1 MKKAFLLLMTLLAM
15 AGMNM
20 AQDIYSMGY
29 YNIGETGLT
38 VPALYKNG
46 SMIQAFTTEQ
56 WYGEGTDVLVAQ
68 NGKVYCA
75 YNVREVVENNYGP
88 WCAYV
93 YNTDGTY
100 LLDAGYGTRIY
111 AICEGNDG
119 TIYSFGNVK
128 FGEGGNAVWRAA
140 YWVNG
145 STTPVYLSDILNRDS
160 YAKDGCVDEEGNVYA
175 VGYQYT
181 DNFYEHFYGKV
192 WRNGAE
198 WQSFGSQTTAESVAI
213 YEGDVYTAGQYD
225 EAGETSAMVW
235 KNSSVHYTLPH
246 EGTES
251 YANSICIY
259 DGDIYVAGMDEDGY
273 GEGKDGNPIS
283 RLTVW
288 KNGTVHYSIA
298 CSDDEGDR
306 SMNAVVATSSGVYS
320 AGSRYGQGKIWKD
333 GVVHYSPESCFCI
346 NAICYGELGYTITA
360 MANPT
365 EGGTISGTGIYV
377 ENETCTLT
385 ATPYPGYGFVN
396 WTEDGMVVSTDA
408 TYNFTVTSNRYLVAN
423 FGLRRNIFATAN
435 PEAGGEIASSGG
447 ITEQI
452 GELTVHDG
460 TTTSNQVPFY
470 GLWVDDFT
478 RNEMIYPAAELRFMN
493 GGDINSLTFY
503 KNETN
508 TNSWG
513 TASFQ
518 IYLKEVSN
526 TTLNEYTG
534 MTEATVVYEGS
545 VDAEGG
551 ERQVTINFTTPYHYN
566 GGNLLVGVYQT
577 IAGSWSS
584 AYWYG
589 EEVAGASASGSSVL
603 SAAYAY
609 FNQCNFLPKTTF
621 SFTGGVGISIT
632 YYIEGSSCTFT
643 ATPNE
648 GYRFVNWKKDNG
660 LTLSNNA
667 AYSFTVTEDIDLV
680 ATFEPPEQVYIGDG
694 GTQTSSYLPIHTK
707 WYGHTLSQQIYTVE
721 EIGSAGYLNSI
732 AFYNTGNQ
740 QTRSLDLYLT
750 HTDKANFEDNYD
762 WIIPAGAD
770 RVFSGSVTL
779 LHNNWTWIVFDTP
792 FPYNGTSNL
801 ALIVD
806 DNTGSHSSSS
816 EVECLT
822 LDALGQ
828 SIYWVSN
835 NNFDPFNP
843 PIGGI
848 RPDVKNQIKLGRDL
862 VPDPATITARAYP
875 EMYGTVAG
883 AGVFTIGSPCT
894 LTATPTGSLD
904 FLYWMKDGEVVS
916 TNATYTFNVTEN
928 ADFVAQFGAVQADV
942 TIGGGTATGMYLPTT
957 STLNYSLTQQI
968 YTANEIGRAGIIGNV
983 AFQNGSNG
991 ATCTRNLDLYLV
1003 PTDKTA
1009 FASATDWVAVTEA
1022 DRVFSGSVTL
1032 TAGAWTP
1039 ITLDTP
1045 FDYDGTSNLVLVV
1058 DDNTGSTT
1066 GNIMY
1071 CSHFSTQGQQAL
1083 YINGGD
1089 NYDPTTANY
1098 TGSLLTVKNQI
1109 KLGGWPPN
1117 LPYLITVATEP
1128 GNWGSV
1134 SGLPASSYQLYGTS
1148 CTLTATA
1155 NEGYAFISWTRDGIE
1170 VSTDPTYSFTVTG
1183 DTDIVAYF
1191 EVRQE
1196 VTVGSDPSIFHL
1208 PSYLSYNYS
1217 LSQQIYTPDEIG
1229 GTSGYINGIAFYHCE
1244 DADTRTWDIYMQPTD
1259 KAAFGEGDGWEA
1271 VTEADRVFS
1280 GTVTLTAY
1288 DWTWITFDTPFFY
1301 DGTSNILL
1309 TVDDNSGN
1317 QGSQH
1322 GFAVFNT
1329 DATQTLYYANNTT
1342 NFDPTAP
1349 AGYTALYKSSKNQ
1362 IKLDRTFGEYRT
1374 VSAYDYP
1381 MGWYYDFNEVY
1392 GVGATCTLTAPN
1404 LEVYGLV
1411 FVNWATY
1418 DETIGGCTN
1427 VATNSTYSFT
1437 VTENIELVAVYGT
1450 PQDIYIGN
1458 GHLEST
1464 DDYLPAL
1471 TNYSY
1476 SLTEQIYTAD
1486 EIGAAGTITGITF
1499 FKNSQMPSMTSR
1511 EWNIYLVPTDKAAF
1525 GSQTDWI
1532 AATNAYRVFS
1542 GTVTTADVTT
1552 TIDFDTPFVY
1562 DGTSNLV
1569 LVVEDHSGW
1578 SGFSLS
1584 HRVFDANGNQTLY
1597 ASRNTEA
1604 FNPQYAGAITGTLLS
1619 EKNQITLKKASYQ
1632 SYCTISAEANPYGCG
1647 TALDSYGWD
1656 WNDYFS
1662 GTSCTLMATPAEGFD
1677 FVCWTKDGEVVSYN
1691 ATYTFTVTEDATYV
1705 ANFGLTHDT
1714 YIGDYGTSTSNTL
1727 PTTASHKYFI
1737 TEQIYT
1743 ADELGGAET
1752 FTHIAF
1758 YNNETATRTFDIY
1771 LVPTDK
1777 AAFEN
1782 GHDWMTVTEADLVFS
1797 GEVTLAAGEWS
1808 WIAFDTP
1815 FAYDGVSNLALIVD
1829 DNTGSVQ
1836 GSIYCRKFNT
1846 TTTQTLHRTYGSS
1859 HDISPINYGGNGTLE
1874 SYKNQIKL
1882 RRAGIAEPLTITATV
1897 DPEEGGQVNGDSY
1910 YSETFYS
1917 NHKDLNNIT
1926 YTTVYDFENGA
1937 LQGWTTID
1945 ADGDGYT
1952 WYNISQDGWLS
1963 HSGTGVATSAS
1974 YSSYVGPLTP
1984 DNWLVSPQMTLS
1996 DVMSFWACGQLS
2008 SWPSEHFAVYVSTS
2022 GNSIS
2027 DFIQVLPETVA
2038 TATMTQYTVNLGAY
2052 VGQTGYVAIRHFN
2065 VTDMYYLNVDDISFG
2080 EYAGIE
2086 TPTCTLTA
2094 TPNSGF
2100 DFIGWTKDGVAVST
2114 DNPYTFP
2121 VTDSAD
2127 FVAHFGQSQEVVIG
2141 GGTATSTYLP
2151 THASNYYYL
2160 SEQIYTA
2167 DEIGGSGII
2176 SSLSFYNDNNYDNT
2190 SSLRVLDIYLAHTD
2204 KTVFEYG
2211 YDWIQVT
2218 EADRVFRGS
2227 VDFLLHQWTE
2237 IVFNTPFF
2245 YDGTSNLVLVVDDNT
2260 GHSTELVYGLTFDTE
2275 AQQALCV
2282 GNNVGTNYDPL
2293 TSLIYVGTL
2302 YNKKNQIKLNGGFA
2316 QMSNITATVNPEV
2329 GGTVE
2334 GAGIYQNGITCTLEA
2349 IPATGYAFS
2358 SWIDSNG
2365 TVVSVDATYSF
2376 TVTEDVALVANFG
2389 KKAVSDLYV
2398 SRTGWAMWNGDG
2410 QDAPDVTG
2418 FSYSFSED
2426 FEGGI
2431 PAGWTVEGDGY
2442 WMVATG
2448 DAGGGNALHGNY
2460 NMLFDPNSPGDA
2472 YLVTPEMDLSS
2483 ATEGSLN
2490 FYFANRGNSSADYN
2504 YNYFGVYYRVD
2515 GGEWNELYY
2524 TEIGHYSYWP
2534 MFLPLEGFAA
2544 NYQIG
2549 FKGFYNPNGLGVAV
2563 DYVTLNAGV
2572 GSGTRDFQDLQ
2583 LTLSDLDDNVI
2594 YTGTTPNNYAQ
2605 LPTEGLTEG
2614 EVYRL
2619 TVAQQYA
2626 SGLSGNTTC
2635 TWLYEPCSNF
2645 EGVSNLNSEVTDQ
2658 GVTLTWDTPETTPA
2672 EPIESGWY
2680 YYDNGY
2686 NCESIGTLYSH
2697 PLYWGIMIPAGS
2709 YAGNAVSKVAAYD
2722 RASMTGTVTIYN
2734 DGETAPANP
2743 VGSREVTFTGANQ
2756 FVEFEFENPME
2767 IDPSKNVW
2775 VVFYTEDASNIP
2787 AAVCVNT
2794 GDPNGRWISNDG
2806 ETWRDIDINNGY
2818 SYTFMVRAYIMDN
2831 SDAPAPV
2838 GAPYGVA
2845 VFRDGEWLGLAAG
2858 HDSFTDPEGTANSHY
2873 EVRVVYS
2880 GPQRLPYKNA
2890 YYAMSCAAST
2900 ATYEIT
2906 ATANPTAGGSV
2917 NGAGTYNYGQ
2927 TCTLT
2932 ATANAGYTFTNWTR
2946 NNNVVSTSATYTF
2959 TITEDAD
2966 FVANFRQNVCTVTVA
2981 ANPTAGGTAIQSGNG
2996 TYNYGTAIT
3005 LTATANA
3012 GYTFLYWTAND
3023 AMLSTNPVCT
3033 LTVTGDTYC
3042 VARFVLDDATVQVT
3056 PFTSGWNWY
3065 STYIE
3070 QSGIDG
3076 LAQLEESLGAN
3087 GIQIKSQGQYLNYY
3101 EGMGWMGMLSGIN
3114 NESSYKIKAN
3124 APCVINMIGEE
3135 TTSSAHPITI
3145 GPGWNW
3151 IGYPV
3156 STAMSIGEAMSGITP
3171 YNGDQLKGLNGYA
3184 GYYTGMGW
3192 MGTLSTITPGMGL
3205 LYKSTGSGSQT
3216 LVYPTSS
3223 KGGALAENVTPENNH
3238 WVPDLHAYPD
3248 NMTVTAIIELDNEE
3262 LSSENYELAAFANSE
3277 CRGSVRLMYVE
3288 PLNRHIAF
3296 LTIAGEEVTTLTFSL
3311 YDAATGEEIHGA
3323 QEMLNFSINAT
3334 VGNVMEPYVIRFR
3347 GMMGMDDFDSRISVF
3362 PNPVGRGEVLNMAM
3376 PTDNTGE
3383 LCVEIVNALGV
3394 VIETLRATTIQAIA
3408 APTVAGVYTLRITIE
3423 GKGTYYR
3430 KLVVR

>member
-20 AQDIYSMGY
+20 AQDIYSTGY
-29 YNIGETGLT
+29 YYYYDYDEFGEEVTYRIG
-38 VPALYKNG
+38 ALYKNG
-46 SMIQAFTTEQ
+46 SKIADFFAD
-56 WYGEGTDVLVAQ
+56 GEGTDVLVTLD
-68 NGKVYCA
+68 GKVYCA
-75 YNVREVVENNYGP
+75 FNYWYEETGGDVEEYIYRG
-88 WCAYV
+88 CV
-93 YNTDGTY
+93 YNYTDNTY
-100 LLDAGYGTRIY
+100 LLDRLGAKIY
-111 AICEGNDG
+111 AIYEGNNG
-119 TIYSFGNVK
+119 TIYSFGAVYEPYYNDY
-128 FGEGGNAVWRAA
+128 GEEVGGIWRAA

-145 STTPVYLSDILNRDS
+145 NSYVLGNDS
-160 YAKDGCVDEEGNVYA
+160 YDSFAYDGCVDDEGNVYA
-175 VGYQYT
+175 VGNQYA
-181 DNFYEHFYGKV
+181 DNFYEYYYGKV

-198 WQSFGSQTTAESVAI
+198 WKNFGSQRAANSVTI

-225 EAGETSAMVW
+225 EGGETSAMVW
-235 KNSSVHYTLPH
+235 KNDLVHYTLPH

-251 YANSICIY
+251 YAKSICIY

-273 GEGKDGNPIS
+273 GEEKDGNPMS

-298 CSDDEGDR
+298 CSDDEGGR

-333 GVVHYSPESCFCI
+333 GVVHYSPEQCVCI
-346 NAICYGELGYTITA
+346 NAICYGELGYAITA
-360 MANPT
+360 TANP
-365 EGGTISGTGIYV
+365 EAGGTISGTGIYV
-377 ENETCTLT
+377 ENGTCTLT
-385 ATPYPGYGFVN
+385 ATPNPGYGFVS
-396 WTEDGMVVSTDA
+396 WTENGTVVSTDA
-408 TYNFTVTSNRYLVAN
+408 AYSFAVTSNRYLVAN

-435 PEAGGEIASSGG
+435 PTAGGEITSSASVQQVAFYDFEDGQIPSNWSNDATYPWTVVTNAPSGFNG
-447 ITEQI
+447 SYCFKS
-452 GELTVHDG
+452 G
-460 TTTSNQVPFY
+460 
-470 GLWVDDFT
+470 
-478 RNEMIYPAAELRFMN
+478 N
-493 GGDINSLTFY
+493 GGVANSTSTMETTVTFVQDG
-503 KNETN
+503 
-508 TNSWG
+508 SISFLAGCWG
-513 TASFQ
+513 
-518 IYLKEVSN
+518 
-526 TTLNEYTG
+526 
-534 MTEATVVYEGS
+534 EGTS
-545 VDAEGG
+545 TFWDKC
-551 ERQVTINFTTPYHYN
+551 QFFID
-566 GGNLLVGVYQT
+566 
-577 IAGSWSS
+577 
-584 AYWYG
+584 G
-589 EEVAGASASGSSVL
+589 EEQFCYGAFQSWDIYSFNVTAGTHTFKWSYTKDSSINPTGDAFFIDDVAFVGASVST
-603 SAAYAY
+603 
-609 FNQCNFLPKTTF
+609 FTFLCQ
-621 SFTGGVGISIT
+621 
-632 YYIEGSSCTFT
+632 EGETCTLT

-648 GYRFVNWKKDNG
+648 GYTFVNWKKDNG
-660 LTLSNNA
+660 LTVSNNA

-680 ATFEPPEQVYIGDG
+680 ATFEPTEQVYIGDG
-694 GTQTSSYLPIHTK
+694 GTQTSSYLPSDS
-707 WYGHTLSQQIYTVE
+707 YYNYTLSQQIYTAE
-721 EIGSAGYLNSI
+721 EIGPAGYLNSI
-732 AFYNTGNQ
+732 AFYNAGTEK
-740 QTRSLDLYLT
+740 TRSLDLYLT
-750 HTDKANFEDNYD
+750 HTDKAGFEDNYD
-762 WIIPAGAD
+762 WIIPAETE

-801 ALIVD
+801 ALIVN
-806 DNTGSHSSSS
+806 DNTGSYTNDN
-816 EVECLT
+816 EMKCLVF
-822 LDALGQ
+822 DAPNQ
-828 SIYWVSN
+828 SLFVYGNYS
-835 NNFDPFNP
+835 NFDPLYIPSYDYGHWPN
-843 PIGGI
+843 
-848 RPDVKNQIKLGRDL
+848 VKNQVKIGKDI
-862 VPDPATITARAYP
+862 VPNPATITASVYQLTG
-875 EMYGTVAG
+875 GTVSG
-883 AGVFTIGSPCT
+883 GGVFTIGSTCT
-894 LTATPTGSLD
+894 LTAIPGSLD
-904 FLYWMKDGEVVS
+904 FVHWMKDGEVVS
-916 TNATYTFNVTEN
+916 TDATYSFEVTED
-928 ADFVAQFGAVQADV
+928 AHYVAYFGQNQSEVY
-942 TIGGGTATGMYLPTT
+942 IGDGGSASGMYLPTT

-968 YTANEIGRAGIIGNV
+968 YTANEIGRMGTITSV
-983 AFQNGSNG
+983 AFFNISNG
-991 ATCTRNLDLYLV
+991 ATCTRSLDLYLV
-1003 PTDKTA
+1003 PTDKTV
-1009 FASATDWVAVTEA
+1009 FASATDWVSVTEA
-1022 DRVFSGSVTL
+1022 DRVFSGNVTF
-1032 TAGAWTP
+1032 TAGEWTP
-1039 ITLDTP
+1039 ILLDTP

-1066 GNIMY
+1066 GSIMY
-1071 CSHFSTQGQQAL
+1071 GSQFNAQGQQAL

-1089 NYDPTTANY
+1089 NYDPLAPDY
-1098 TGSLLTVKNQI
+1098 TGSLMTVKNQI
-1109 KLGGWPPN
+1109 KLSWPPAM
-1117 LPYLITVATEP
+1117 PHFITVTTEP
-1128 GNWGSV
+1128 DWWGDVSV
-1134 SGLPASSYQLYGTS
+1134 TPPTSYHLQGST
-1148 CTLTATA
+1148 CTLTATPYD
-1155 NEGYAFISWTRDGIE
+1155 GYAFINWTKDGTV
-1170 VSTDPTYSFTVTG
+1170 VSTDPTYSFMVTE
-1183 DTDIVAYF
+1183 DASFVAHF
-1191 EVRQE
+1191 GQTQE
-1196 VTVGSDPSIFHL
+1196 VYIGDGSSTGFYL
-1208 PSYLSYNYS
+1208 PSYTSYKYS
-1217 LSQQIYTPDEIG
+1217 LSQQIYTADEIG
-1229 GTSGYINGIAFYHCE
+1229 SAGIITRIAFYHNL
-1244 DADTRTWDIYMQPTD
+1244 DTDTRTWDIYLTPTD
-1259 KAAFGEGDGWEA
+1259 KTAFGDEDGWEA
-1271 VTEADRVFS
+1271 VIEADRVFS
-1280 GTVTLTAY
+1280 GSVTLAGN
-1288 DWTWITFDTPFFY
+1288 DWTWITFEKPFFY
-1301 DGTSNILL
+1301 DGTSNLIL
-1309 TVDDNSGN
+1309 TVDDNSAS
-1317 QGSQH
+1317 QGSQQM
-1322 GFAVFNT
+1322 FAAFST
-1329 DATQTLYYANNTT
+1329 DAPQALYNANNAT
-1342 NFDPTAP
+1342 NYDPEDPSNYGAFP
-1349 AGYTALYKSSKNQ
+1349 KNYKNQ
-1362 IKLDRTFGEYRT
+1362 IKLDK
-1374 VSAYDYP
+1374 VSTSTCYVWA
-1381 MGWYYDFNEVY
+1381 WYYPLNSYYEEVY
-1392 GVGATCTLTAPN
+1392 GVGSTCTLTAPPIEN
-1404 LEVYGLV
+1404 IV
-1411 FVNWATY
+1411 FIYWAIDDGTY
-1418 DETIGGCTN
+1418 SN
-1427 VATNSTYSFT
+1427 VVSTESTYSFT
-1437 VTENIELVAVYGT
+1437 VTEDVGLVAVYGT

-1476 SLTEQIYTAD
+1476 SLTEQIYTTD

-1499 FKNSQMPSMTSR
+1499 FKNSQMSSMTSR

-1632 SYCTISAEANPYGCG
+1632 SECIISAEANPYGCG

-1656 WNDYFS
+1656 GNFYFS
-1662 GTSCTLMATPAEGFD
+1662 GTSCTLVATPAEGFD

-1691 ATYTFTVTEDATYV
+1691 ATYTFTVTESATYV

-1777 AAFEN
+1777 AVFEN

-1815 FAYDGVSNLALIVD
+1815 FAYDGVSNLVLIVD

-1846 TTTQTLHRTYGSS
+1846 TTTQALHRTFGSS
-1859 HDISPINYGGNGTLE
+1859 HDINPINYNGNGTVE

-1917 NHKDLNNIT
+1917 NHW
-1926 YTTVYDFENGA
+1926 VPSFYDFEDGT

-1945 ADGDGYT
+1945 ADGDTYT
-1952 WYNISQDGWLS
+1952 WGNYGSIVV
-1963 HSGTGVATSAS
+1963 HSGTHVAASAS
-1974 YSSYVGPLTP
+1974 YINDLGALTP
-1984 DNWLVSPQMTLS
+1984 DNWLVSPQMTLG
-1996 DVMSFWACGQLS
+1996 DIMSFWACGQDP
-2008 SWPSEHFAVYVSTS
+2008 SWAHEHFAVYVSTS
-2022 GNSIS
+2022 GNSVS
-2027 DFIQVLPETVA
+2027 DFTEVMPETVA
-2038 TATMTQYTVNLGAY
+2038 TATMTQYTVDLSAY
-2052 VGQTGYVAIRHFN
+2052 EGQTGYVAIRHFN
-2065 VTDMYYLNVDDISFG
+2065 VTDMYRLNIDDISLGSFSH
-2080 EYAGIE
+2080 AGVE
-2086 TPTCTLTA
+2086 TPTCTLAA

-2100 DFIGWTKDGVAVST
+2100 DFMGWTKDGVLVST

-2151 THASNYYYL
+2151 TYASNYYYL

-2204 KTVFEYG
+2204 KTAFENG
-2211 YDWIQVT
+2211 IDWIQVT
-2218 EADRVFRGS
+2218 EVDRVFRGS

-2282 GNNVGTNYDPL
+2282 GNNVGTNYDPM

-2334 GAGIYQNGITCTLEA
+2334 GAGIYQNGTTCTLEA

-2358 SWIDSNG
+2358 AWTDSNG

-2410 QDAPDVTG
+2410 QDAPDITG
-2418 FSYSFSED
+2418 FSYSYSED

-2448 DAGGGNALHGNY
+2448 DAGGSSAASGNY

-2472 YLVTPEMDLSS
+2472 YLVTPVMDLSS
-2483 ATEGSLN
+2483 ATEGSLD
-2490 FYFANRGNSSADYN
+2490 FYFTNRGNSSAFYD

-2524 TEIGHYSYWP
+2524 TTKVHYGSSWLYDYSV
-2534 MFLPLEGFAA
+2534 MSLTLEGFAA

-2594 YTGTTPNNYAQ
+2594 YTSTTPNNYAQ

-2619 TVAQQYA
+2619 TVAQHYA
-2626 SGLSGNTTC
+2626 SGLSGSSTC

-2645 EGVSNLNSEVTDQ
+2645 EGVANLNSEVTDQ
-2658 GVTLTWDTPETTPA
+2658 GVTLTWDIPETTPA
-2672 EPIESGWY
+2672 EPTESGWY
-2680 YYDNGY
+2680 YYDNG
-2686 NCESIGTLYSH
+2686 IGVSCYGTNDGS
-2697 PLYWGIMIPAGS
+2697 PFFWGIMIPAGS
-2709 YAGNAVSKVAAYD
+2709 YAGNAVSKVSAFDYV
-2722 RASMTGTVTIYN
+2722 SMTGTVTIYN

-2743 VGSREVTFTGANQ
+2743 ISSREVTFTGAYQ
-2756 FVEFEFENPME
+2756 FVEFEFEEPVE

-2775 VVFYTEDASNIP
+2775 VIFHKESGDNYP
-2787 AAVCVNT
+2787 AAACANT
-2794 GDPNGRWISNDG
+2794 GDPNGRWFSNDG
-2806 ETWRDIDINNGY
+2806 ETWIDIDSNFGH
-2818 SYTFMVRAYIMDN
+2818 SFTFMVRACIMDN

-2838 GAPYGVA
+2838 GAPYGMA

-2959 TITEDAD
+2959 TVTEDAD

-3223 KGGALAENVTPENNH
+3223 KGGVLAENITPENNH

-3248 NMTVTAIIELDNEE
+3248 NMTVTAVIELDDNE
-3262 LSSENYELAAFANSE
+3262 LQSDSYELAAFANGE

-3296 LTIAGEEVTTLTFSL
+3296 LTIVGEDVTTLSFSL

-3334 VGNVMEPYVIRFR
+3334 VGNVMEPYVIHFR

-3362 PNPVGRGEVLNMAM
+3362 PNPVGRGEVLNMVM

-3383 LCVEIVNALGV
+3383 LCVEIINALGV
-3394 VIETLRATTIQAIA
+3394 VVETLRATSVQTIA
-3408 APTVAGVYTLRITIE
+3408 APNVAGVYTLRITVE